1 MGSYGDG
8 EKYFSR
14 YILKI
19 ELREF
24 AEGFTVGLRERG
36 IRPFDTFWP
45 DQQEEWRVIY

>member
-8 EKYFSR
+8 EKYFFR

-24 AEGFTVGLRERG
+24 VEGFIVGLRERG
-36 IRPFDTFWP
+36 IRFFDIFWF
-45 DQQEEWRVIY
+45 D